1 MLPLRLLVC
10 GKKVRMF
17 SLCNKTNC
25 IFITG
30 ALYAKQDSGF
40 MDSELFLKWFQ
51 IIFLPHAKPTV
62 ENPALLL
69 MDGHAS
75 HCSPEVIDCARE
87 NNVIL
92 LALVPHTTHL
102 CQPLDVAVYN
112 AFKNCLSKHVKDGQ
126 AIKGELWIPIKQ
138 VAKIITKPFED
149 AMSMRNI
156 KAGFKKC
163 GVVPYNPNA
172 IDKERMLRNQLIPNL
187 DVDLSL
193 PLQNTREDAPQGQLA
208 AALHNVPVLDL
219 GDESEVVGVINN
231 ILDDSAVLEFEVL
244 EDNATA
250 VDSIPLTPSSNAPT
264 TSHSPSASTS
274 NITCVPSPSVS
285 QDKEIP
291 IKLCV
296 TTGTREMV
304 TSEAHSSNNE
314 TVQDF
319 VEIYLDE
326 YLSSHVTHVPKY
338 KNNPLVKA
346 GIITEDVAEVFFPP
360 EEEIPVGRK
369 RALRVQSKAR
379 CLTDDDVQEDLQRQ
393 RDQLKEKEERQRK
406 RKEELEK
413 KKNEQA
419 KKQVKRK
426 TAVTQPK
433 KTNPNAKRKN
443 AGLEDNECFS
453 CSIPWAQERSL
464 LKSKWVGCKGRS
476 CPHWVCPRC
485 LPSGFDYKD
494 SFFCLDCID

>member
-112 AFKNCLSKHVKDGQ
+112 AFKNCLGKHVKDGQ
-126 AIKGELWIPIKQ
+126 AIKGELWIPKKQ

-193 PLQNTREDAPQGQLA
+193 PSQNTREDAPQGQLA

-264 TSHSPSASTS
+264 TSQLVLEKWSQVKHTHLIMKPFKISWRYILMNTFLLTSHTYQSTR
-274 NITCVPSPSVS
+274 ITLLLKLGSSQKSGRSV
-285 QDKEIP
+285 
-291 IKLCV
+291 
-296 TTGTREMV
+296 
-304 TSEAHSSNNE
+304 
-314 TVQDF
+314 
-319 VEIYLDE
+319 
-326 YLSSHVTHVPKY
+326 LSSR
-338 KNNPLVKA
+338 
-346 GIITEDVAEVFFPP
+346 
-360 EEEIPVGRK
+360 GRDTCWQETST
-369 RALRVQSKAR
+369 QS
-379 CLTDDDVQEDLQRQ
+379 
-393 RDQLKEKEERQRK
+393 
-406 RKEELEK
+406 
-413 KKNEQA
+413 
-419 KKQVKRK
+419 
-426 TAVTQPK
+426 
-433 KTNPNAKRKN
+433 
-443 AGLEDNECFS
+443 
-453 CSIPWAQERSL
+453 SI
-464 LKSKWVGCKGRS
+464 KS
-476 CPHWVCPRC
+476 
-485 LPSGFDYKD
+485 
-494 SFFCLDCID
+494 